1 MGPVGTRA
9 APLVPTGPIGGSQL
23 VLKGGASVG
32 VVSGHGAA
40 LAAAP
45 YLNNKL
51 NNKLSQ
57 KLNNKPNNKT
67 AEPDP

>member
-1 MGPVGTRA
+1 M
-9 APLVPTGPIGGSQL
+9 PTGPIGGCQL

-40 LAAAP
+40 LAAAHQ
-45 YLNNKL
+45 L

>member
-1 MGPVGTRA
+1 MGPVGARA
-9 APLVPTGPIGGSQL
+9 ASLVPTGPIGGSQL

-40 LAAAP
+40 LAAAH
-45 YLNNKL
+45 
-51 NNKLSQ
+51 Q
-57 KLNNKPNNKT
+57 LNNKPNNKT

>member
-9 APLVPTGPIGGSQL
+9 APLVPTGPIGSCQL

-32 VVSGHGAA
+32 VVSGHGAV
-40 LAAAP
+40 LAAAHQ
-45 YLNNKL
+45 L